1 MTIKR
6 AYTNITILEKRMEV
20 FESNE
25 RTRVRRIQ
33 KVSPILEVGVVNG
46 LGDKSAE
53 VDERFKEG
61 LPIISCECG
70 AQILRSARFAGY
82 ESCNQDSCR
91 GTQRKRSKRQE
102 QLINIWQNQSTAK
115 PTYPHKAE

>member
-1 MTIKR
+1 M
-6 AYTNITILEKRMEV
+6 
-20 FESNE
+20 S

-70 AQILRSARFAGY
+70 AQILLVPDLQAMNRAIKTHAAEHREKGVNTKNNLSTSGKISQLLSQLTLIRL
-82 ESCNQDSCR
+82 S
-91 GTQRKRSKRQE
+91 E
-102 QLINIWQNQSTAK
+102 QNKCVVS
-115 PTYPHKAE
+115 